1 MGGQAA
7 SPYVGNLFLFLYYSV
22 PETLYLCE
30 EDDHKSQMFVDSFLE
45 GCLIGQSKS
54 NIFGLHFKTF
64 VFRQQSLYLVAEDVV
79 LDKERGTF

>member
-1 MGGQAA
+1 M
-7 SPYVGNLFLFLYYSV
+7 

-45 GCLIGQSKS
+45 GGLISQSNS
-54 NIFGLHFKTF
+54 DIFGLHFQTF
-64 VFRQQSLYLVAEDVV
+64 IFRQQPLYLVAEDVV

>member
-1 MGGQAA
+1 M
-7 SPYVGNLFLFLYYSV
+7 

-45 GCLIGQSKS
+45 GGLVSQSKS
-54 NIFGLHFKTF
+54 YVFGLHFQIF
-64 VFRQQSLYLVAEDVV
+64 VFWQQPLYLVAEDVV